1 MQKTNDLR
9 VVATRRLPAPREL
22 KEALPMDERAN
33 ETVVQGRLTV
43 QRILRGEDPRLL
55 VVIGPCSIHDPEA
68 AMEYARKLA
77 ALSAEVADQLFLVMR
92 VYFEKPRDHWLEGP
106 DQ

>member
-1 MQKTNDLR
+1 
-9 VVATRRLPAPREL
+9 
-22 KEALPMDERAN
+22 MDERAN

-68 AMEYARKLA
+68 AMDYARKLA

-92 VYFEKPRDHWLEGP
+92 VYFEKPRTTIG
-106 DQ
+106 